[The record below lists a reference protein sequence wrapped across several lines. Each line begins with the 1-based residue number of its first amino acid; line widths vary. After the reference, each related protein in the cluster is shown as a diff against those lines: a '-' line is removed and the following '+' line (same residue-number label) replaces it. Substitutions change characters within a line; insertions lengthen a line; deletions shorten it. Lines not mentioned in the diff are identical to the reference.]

1 MLAPIHGPDY
11 PLKRL
16 FIARYFLVILFD
28 GRTYGQNREENW
40 TPGQNR
46 RLEGVGDV
54 ASLANPTPHPQVLR
68 ARSFRS
74 LFAFVCVNRDA
85 VSSTIIVQN
94 QGIFLV

>member
-1 MLAPIHGPDY
+1 MLAPKHGPDY

-16 FIARYFLVILFD
+16 FIAHYFLVILFD

-46 RLEGVGDV
+46 RLDGVGDA
-54 ASLANPTPHPQVLR
+54 ASLAS
-68 ARSFRS
+68 RSIVS
-74 LFAFVCVNRDA
+74 LAFSFVCVNRDA